1 MSDVVLCAGILTA
14 PPISIWIP
22 RLQPICKA
30 VVPMRLVD
38 VVADFALQ
46 WRCASMDVG
55 ALRSNLALYSDS
67 NAPWN
72 PTHILVTVCV
82 RCVRCAG
89 RAARARSG
97 KGALDHELE
106 LHRVCIACDLVQ
118 PPVQRVDFEIVSPEH
133 ENWPV
138 RFLKLSSTTMSVRIL
153 FAFNLKNHPSTP

>member
-1 MSDVVLCAGILTA
+1 ML
-14 PPISIWIP
+14 
-22 RLQPICKA
+22 
-30 VVPMRLVD
+30 
-38 VVADFALQ
+38 ADGKKEEQVSLF
-46 WRCASMDVG
+46 
-55 ALRSNLALYSDS
+55 DS

-106 LHRVCIACDLVQ
+106 LHRVCIVCDLVQ

-133 ENWPV
+133 ESWPV
-138 RFLKLSSTTMSVRIL
+138 RFLKLSSITMSVRIL
-153 FAFNLKNHPSTP
+153 FALNLKNHPSTPYDVDCLYISPHRSASGTTI